1 MYASCIWKEGHTA
14 WKCTAFYVNHILFD
28 RIPEVLNRE
37 SHCKKETV
45 IFMRDYSKTWACDFP
60 HLSGYL
66 WVPKPES
73 WNSSS
78 TAFLCELQQLVTKY
92 FSFQLLKYLTCVFSS
107 PPWSTSLCSW
117 NDCNRVSC
125 VLPSNFVSSPS
136 TSSQNEFSMI
146 FYIHWKLFVVSPTL
160 RPSLNQLTC
169 IISSPWLISVYSLLC
184 ITVYDTPVIV
194 NFSGSSNI
202 LSSHNLCLILNTSFI
217 KTNIMV
223 LDNIHGDICSSNW

>member
-1 MYASCIWKEGHTA
+1 
-14 WKCTAFYVNHILFD
+14 
-28 RIPEVLNRE
+28 
-37 SHCKKETV
+37 
-45 IFMRDYSKTWACDFP
+45 MRDYSKTWACDFP

-66 WVPKPES
+66 WVPKPEP

-107 PPWSTSLCSW
+107 PPWSTSLGSW

-146 FYIHWKLFVVSPTL
+146 FYIHWKLIVVSPYPETKSESINL
-160 RPSLNQLTC
+160 HYKFTSTHFC
-169 IISSPWLISVYSLLC
+169 SFSALC
-184 ITVYDTPVIV
+184 HCVWY
-194 NFSGSSNI
+194 
-202 LSSHNLCLILNTSFI
+202 SSHCEFQ
-217 KTNIMV
+217 
-223 LDNIHGDICSSNW
+223 WF